1 MNTLEFLYGT
11 AAGRILLRPLISK
24 PVSALSGRLLDTKA
38 SKVLIGPFAKSAGI
52 NRDDYIL
59 DDINSFNDFF
69 CRRIKEG
76 RRSFDMSEDALTSPC
91 DGMLS
96 AYKIND
102 GLVVGVKQS
111 RFDMAHLLRDR
122 TLAKSFD
129 GGLCLVFRLGVD
141 NYHRYAWFDGGKKHK
156 DRRIKGFYHTVRPV
170 ALSQTPVFI
179 ENAREYSVIDTDNFG
194 RCVQMEVGAMLV
206 GRIVNEDPAPARV
219 QRGQEKGHF
228 EYGGSTVI
236 VLIGRDRAKIPAD
249 VLARSAAGVETAVKM
264 GEIIGY
270 KGK

>member
-11 AAGRILLRPLISK
+11 AAGRVLLRPLISK

-69 CRRIKEG
+69 CRHIKEG
-76 RRSFDMSEDALTSPC
+76 RRSFDMSDEALVAPC

-96 AYKIND
+96 AYRIRD

-111 RFDMAHLLRDR
+111 RFTIASLLRDKK
-122 TLAKSFD
+122 LAASFD
-129 GGLCLVFRLGVD
+129 GGYCLVFRLGVD
-141 NYHRYAWFDGGKKHK
+141 NYHRYGWFDGGRKYA
-156 DRRIKGFYHTVRPV
+156 DRKVKGFFHTVRPV
-170 ALSQTPVFI
+170 ALSKTPVFT
-179 ENAREYSVIDTDNFG
+179 ENSREYSVIDTDNFG

-206 GRIVNEDPAPARV
+206 GRIVNDMPGAARV
-219 QRGQEKGHF
+219 KRGQEKGHF

-236 VLIGRDRAKIPAD
+236 VLIGRDRAKIPTD

-264 GEIIGY
+264 GEKIG
-270 KGK
+270 KKF